1 MTTRREFLSVSIAG
15 ATGAL
20 FAPRLSS
27 AAPKSMSVL
36 HESSFIKSFDDF
48 FVKQLAPAY
57 EKQTGI
63 KINYEPVSV
72 GALLTRLTTVVET
85 KSGPEISATGLNW
98 PWLFDPSLVDVTDI
112 ATETG
117 KNLGGWYET
126 VIDAVGVNKRW
137 KAVDWGQIGQ
147 QGVKRR
153 RGS

>member
-1 MTTRREFLSVSIAG
+1 MITRREVLSPGHAI
-15 ATGAL
+15 ATGPIL
-20 FAPRLSS
+20 APRLSS
-27 AAPKSMSVL
+27 AAPKSMSVV
-36 HESSFIKSFDDF
+36 HESSFSKPFDDF

-63 KINYEPVSV
+63 KINYETVSV
-72 GALLTRLTTVVET
+72 GSMLARLTTIVET
-85 KSGPEISATGLNW
+85 KSGPEITATGLNW
-98 PWLFDPSLVDVTDI
+98 PWLFDPSLVDVTDV